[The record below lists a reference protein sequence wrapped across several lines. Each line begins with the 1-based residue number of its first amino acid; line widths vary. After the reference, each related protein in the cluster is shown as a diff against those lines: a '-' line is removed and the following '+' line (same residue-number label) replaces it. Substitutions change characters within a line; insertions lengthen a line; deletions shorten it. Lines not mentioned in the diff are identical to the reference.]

1 MTSVVSSHHCNW
13 SLGIQEH
20 LHRGRF
26 NKVPWSGYFSPHFP
40 SKGLTSYYNQHL
52 GGNYYQSVRRRWPV
66 FSSVVDDVNDND
78 PDDSEDGKNKEE
90 SAKVEFEGVNGEM
103 VRENLERM
111 VGTDDS
117 AFSGLDLA
125 TLIRNKYGRSYDVQL
140 IKKEFL
146 GRNLLALNVMWKY
159 MEQRSFP
166 LTEEEYIL
174 RLDDVANTLKCW
186 GAVSHIRNS
195 LAKLKERP
203 RIGKAVSI
211 FIDMDESGGRANEW
225 IYK

>member
-1 MTSVVSSHHCNW
+1 MSIISTHHYQCSW
-13 SLGIQEH
+13 PLKFQEH
-20 LHRGRF
+20 LEKG
-26 NKVPWSGYFSPHFP
+26 NISKVPFSGYPCPNSLCRGV
-40 SKGLTSYYNQHL
+40 GLLNV
-52 GGNYYQSVRRRWPV
+52 GYYQSSRKLRPI
-66 FSSVVDDVNDND
+66 FSIAANDSMNPDD
-78 PDDSEDGKNKEE
+78 PDDIDNKKSHNSETG
-90 SAKVEFEGVNGEM
+90 GVNTEFL
-103 VRENLERM
+103 RENLEKI
-111 VGTDDS
+111 VGMDDS
-117 AFSGLDLA
+117 TFSGIDLA

-140 IKKEFL
+140 IKKEFM

-166 LTEEEYIL
+166 LSEEEYIL

-195 LAKLKERP
+195 LAKSKERP

-211 FIDMDESGGRANEW
+211 FIDMDESGARSNEW

>member
-1 MTSVVSSHHCNW
+1 MNIMSTHQCSWPLRIQDHPDKTSINKAPFC
-13 SLGIQEH
+13 
-20 LHRGRF
+20 RGLDLL
-26 NKVPWSGYFSPHFP
+26 NVGYHAQKYGHSARKCRPI
-40 SKGLTSYYNQHL
+40 
-52 GGNYYQSVRRRWPV
+52 
-66 FSSVVDDVNDND
+66 FSSSGSNNMDAS
-78 PDDSEDGKNKEE
+78 DSDEIDKNKPQNGEM
-90 SAKVEFEGVNGEM
+90 EGVNSEIL
-103 VRENLERM
+103 RENLEKI
-111 VGTDDS
+111 VGRDDS
-117 AFSGLDLA
+117 TFSGFDLA

-140 IKKEFL
+140 IKKEFM
-146 GRNLLALNVMWKY
+146 GRNLLAMNVMWKY

-195 LAKLKERP
+195 LEKSKERP

-211 FIDMDESGGRANEW
+211 FIDMDESGARANEW